1 MQLYFYLLP
10 FITLIWLHLYF
21 RMFSFSQSNY
31 IDCNSEWTINCF
43 YYFSAK
49 VISGQSRISQVSIL
63 VSDRSEV
70 TTQRL
75 GNIKRLLLPD
85 YLLISWLSYFLF
97 LTLQTSSLFSMSS
110 LIWFYLAT
118 LLYCHASCWTST
130 LSLAEVVATCGEERL
145 PRKKKL
151 MKIQTLT
158 FLHLRRSIKQHIHSP
173 CSVRMLELAHCR
185 HAYFQNPLPLQYAVR
200 RG

>member
-1 MQLYFYLLP
+1 MNNKPYLL
-10 FITLIWLHLYF
+10 
-21 RMFSFSQSNY
+21 FSS
-31 IDCNSEWTINCF
+31 
-43 YYFSAK
+43 K
-49 VISGQSRISQVSIL
+49 VISVQSRISQVSIF

-85 YLLISWLSYFLF
+85 YLLNWLSYFLF

-118 LLYCHASCWTST
+118 LLYCHAFCWTST

-145 PRKKKL
+145 L
-151 MKIQTLT
+151 KIQRLT
-158 FLHLRRSIKQHIHSP
+158 FLQLRRSIKHHIHSP